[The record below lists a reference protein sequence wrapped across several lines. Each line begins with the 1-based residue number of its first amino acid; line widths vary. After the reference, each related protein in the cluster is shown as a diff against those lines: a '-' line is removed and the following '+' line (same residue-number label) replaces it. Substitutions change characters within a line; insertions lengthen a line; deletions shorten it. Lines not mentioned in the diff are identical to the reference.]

1 VTAAADA
8 RASVEKL
15 LVDMATETE
24 RRRDWWRPT
33 VEGWR
38 IGPKL
43 FHYRNSF
50 ARRRSRRCDSASAE
64 SMAAS
69 IANDQC

>member
-8 RASVEKL
+8 PASVEKL

-33 VEGWR
+33 VEGRR

-43 FHYRNSF
+43 FR
-50 ARRRSRRCDSASAE
+50 
-64 SMAAS
+64 
-69 IANDQC
+69 